1 LNELSLERA
10 RIERERVQLL
20 QAFRSVLEALL
31 TLVFDQVGD
40 VSSDRGASYA
50 VLQRISTHESWKSPA
65 ARGRFPPMARWRPII
80 LYTTACWA
88 RASAWFANLCVQA
101 TEDDAQKTASG
112 VSLARRE
119 AIESARN

>member
-1 LNELSLERA
+1 LIELSLERA

-50 VLQRISTHESWKSPA
+50 VLQRISTHESWKSP
-65 ARGRFPPMARWRPII
+65 
-80 LYTTACWA
+80 TACWA
-88 RASAWFANLCVQA
+88 RASAWFANLCVQT